1 MNNSDLINLILPLI
15 EDAKEL
21 SKEKIKNFAQD
32 LYSVPVD
39 YWDHLWKIPIVPI
52 HDIDAIFPVKL
63 SSLSRDRLD
72 KIIPQVML
80 CELGKSEAAY
90 VPFEKILED
99 FPNDA
104 QTEYI
109 QLKKNSSIPY
119 DSIIAY
125 NEKSFAI
132 TFLEQI
138 KNIQKKYP
146 NTPQEQLKKA
156 FLESATQTFIHERL
170 HLNTDILIADP
181 SLTDPNQTYH
191 QYGARFDD
199 MIKSL
204 AALFEDYD
212 EVLIDTMAM
221 LINAHS
227 KGNTL
232 DEDLQI
238 VLKDRKEIL
247 KHKERNNY
255 TAYDDYD
262 DRPVLMLFTLFPN
275 ELTEWTLLELG
286 EMHKSNEPQT
296 TYHNLLLE
304 KHNEVFGDKYISN
317 VSKMLDLAGEYFVN
331 ETSSFLSDEE
341 ITQRTEMLESI
352 GVTNI
357 DFNEHK
363 VSSNIDFEDF
373 LALIFSAESMS
384 ELNGAV
390 QDIRAANHE
399 LKPQKSKEKY
409 DIEP

>member
-1 MNNSDLINLILPLI
+1 MNNNDLINLILPLI
-15 EDAKEL
+15 EEAKEL

-39 YWDHLWKIPIVPI
+39 YWNHLWEIPIVPI
-52 HDIDAIFPVKL
+52 HDIDAIFPAKL
-63 SSLSRDRLD
+63 SSLSHNKLE

-99 FPNDA
+99 FPEDA
-104 QTEYI
+104 QAEYT

-119 DSIIAY
+119 DSVIAY
-125 NEKSFAI
+125 NEKAFAI
-132 TFLEQI
+132 TFWDQI

-146 NTPQEQLKKA
+146 DILQEELKKA
-156 FLESATQTFIHERL
+156 FLESTTQTFIHERL
-170 HLNTDILIADP
+170 HLNTDVLIADP
-181 SLTDPNQTYH
+181 SLTDSNQTYH

-232 DEDLQI
+232 DEDLKI
-238 VLKDRKEIL
+238 VLKDREEIL
-247 KHKERNNY
+247 KNKERNNY

-262 DRPVLMLFTLFPN
+262 DRPVLLLFTLFPN

-286 EMHKSNEPQT
+286 EMHKSNMPQT
-296 TYHNLLLE
+296 MYHNLLLE

-317 VSKMLDLAGEYFVN
+317 VSKMLDLAGEYFVD
-331 ETSSFLSDEE
+331 EISSFLSDEE
-341 ITQRTEMLESI
+341 ITERTEMLESI

-357 DFNEHK
+357 DFGKNK
-363 VSSNIDFEDF
+363 TVSNIDFEAF
-373 LALIFSAESMS
+373 LALIFSEESMS
-384 ELNGAV
+384 ELDGAI

-399 LKPQKSKEKY
+399 QKPPKSKEKY